1 MLRKTTLHYNWRF
14 AQTSWDK
21 LGRIGYSFTEW
32 LPARVPGHVHLDLIE
47 NGVIGHPFERMQE
60 LGCQWVDDQ
69 DFSYRTTFEWQPDA
83 ARPERVLRF
92 EGLDTVCRV
101 FLNGELLAE
110 HDNMFV
116 PLEVPVGGRLI
127 PGENEIR
134 VDFLSAARTG
144 LERRAKYAAE
154 EGLRENYERL
164 EDRSFVRKVQ
174 CMFGWDWG
182 PRLVSCGIWRPVELV
197 EYVARI
203 GDVYARQTH
212 RADGK
217 VELALES
224 RVEGR
229 ARVVHVIEGVGVLRG
244 DGTVVID
251 DPVLWQ
257 PVGFGQAHLYRVTTF
272 VVPAEFDLGSVPN
285 EPLRAI
291 DLLSGAALDRKLTRV
306 GLRTVRLVR
315 KTDRFGE
322 SFEFEING
330 QRVYALGA
338 NWIPDHSFPAT
349 VTASQY
355 RKRIQA
361 ALASGMN
368 MLRVWGGGLYES
380 DDFYDVCDE
389 LGILVWQDF
398 AFGCAYYPDTG
409 VWRDVVRREAE
420 SNVTRLRN
428 HASLA
433 IWCGNNENLMM
444 WVAKWGDQT
453 NHPPRYLGEHLYDE
467 VLPEVLGRLDR
478 ERPYIPSSPF
488 GGDDPNG
495 GGYGDQHY
503 WDVWHGRGDWVHYRD
518 STARFA
524 SEYGFASSPSLRAW
538 REVFRPGRSFPSA
551 DVPVVEQAEL
561 RGGVRDPVV
570 RWHDK
575 TLKGYE
581 TFLGYVWLHYPE
593 STKLEDWVYYSQLNQ
608 RDAIRAAIEH
618 FRRSEFCKGSL
629 IWQLNDCW
637 PVQSWA
643 LIDSLGQPKAA
654 WFELKRLHAPLLL
667 SLDRRGAEI
676 AVWAIADN
684 APGRTFSGK
693 LEVEAVSSSTGE
705 VQKRAEVELSLANGS
720 RERVLVFGTEG
731 LSRDA
736 VVVARFAGARA
747 STLIS
752 EPKELEFAPPATL
765 EVSLA
770 GDGEL
775 ALSSPTPL
783 VDLLLWDDEGT
794 ERFDDNVLTSSKP
807 CVLRVGYRG
816 DGRGLRARSLA
827 GDHPL
832 RITRAKL

>member
-60 LGCQWVDDQ
+60 LGCQWVDEQ

-101 FLNGELLAE
+101 FLNGELVAE

-116 PLEVPVGGRLI
+116 PLEVPVGGRLR

-134 VDFLSAARTG
+134 VDFLSAARIG

-197 EYVARI
+197 EYVARL
-203 GDVYARQTH
+203 GDVYVRQTH
-212 RADGK
+212 RPDGK

-224 RVEGR
+224 SVEGD

-244 DGTVVID
+244 DGTIVVD
-251 DPVLWQ
+251 EPALWQ
-257 PVGFGQAHLYRVTTF
+257 PVGFGEQHLYRLTTF
-272 VVPAEFDLGSVPN
+272 VVPAGFDVGAVPN
-285 EPLRAI
+285 EPVRAI
-291 DLLSGAALDRKLTRV
+291 DLLSGVALDRKLTRF

-315 KTDRFGE
+315 ETDRHGE

-349 VTASQY
+349 VSASQY
-355 RKRIQA
+355 RTRIDA

-368 MLRVWGGGLYES
+368 MLRIWGGGLYES
-380 DDFYDVCDE
+380 DDFYEVCDE

-420 SNVTRLRN
+420 SNVVRLRN
-428 HASLA
+428 HPSLVL
-433 IWCGNNENLMM
+433 WCGNNENLMM
-444 WVAKWGDQT
+444 WAAKWGDKT
-453 NHPPRYLGEHLYDE
+453 NHPPRYVGEHLYDE

-488 GGDDPNG
+488 GGNDPND

-538 REVFRPGRSFPSA
+538 REVFRPGRSFSSA

-561 RGGVRDPVV
+561 RGGVRDPIV

-593 STKLEDWVYYSQLNQ
+593 STELEDWVYYSQLNQ

-643 LIDSLGQPKAA
+643 LVDSLGQPKSA
-654 WFELKRLHAPLLL
+654 WFELKRLHAPLLV
-667 SLDRRGAEI
+667 SLDRQGAEV
-676 AVWAIADN
+676 AVWVIADN

-693 LEVEAVSSSTGE
+693 LEVEAVSLSTGE
-705 VQKRAEVELSLANGS
+705 VNHRAEAEVSLANGA
-720 RERVLVFGTEG
+720 RQRVLVLDTGS
-731 LSRDA
+731 LPRDC
-736 VVVARFAGARA
+736 VVVARFAGAQA
-747 STLIS
+747 STIVV
-752 EPKELEFAPPATL
+752 EPKDLQLGAPATL
-765 EVSLA
+765 DVSLA
-770 GDGEL
+770 GDGEV

-783 VDLLLWDDEGT
+783 LDLVLWDEHGT
-794 ERFDDNVLTSSKP
+794 ARFDDNVLTSSKP
-807 CVLRVGYRG
+807 GVLRVGYRG

-827 GDHPL
+827 GDHAL

>member
-14 AQTSWDK
+14 AQTSWDT
-21 LGRIGYSFTEW
+21 LGRIGFSHTEW

-60 LGCQWVDDQ
+60 LGCQWVDEQ
-69 DFSYRTTFEWQPDA
+69 DFSYRTTFAWQPDTE
-83 ARPERVLRF
+83 RPQSVLRF

-101 FLNGELLAE
+101 FLNGELVAE

-116 PLEVPVGGRLI
+116 PLEVAVSGRLRA
-127 PGENEIR
+127 GENELR
-134 VDFLSAARTG
+134 VDFLSAARIG
-144 LERRAKYAAE
+144 VERRAKYAAE
-154 EGLRENYERL
+154 EGLLETYERL

-197 EYVARI
+197 DYAARLW
-203 GDVYARQTH
+203 DVQVRQAH

-217 VELALES
+217 VELTLES
-224 RVEGR
+224 SVEGN
-229 ARVVHVIEGVGVLRG
+229 ARVVHVIEGIGVLHG
-244 DGTVVID
+244 DGTVLIEQ
-251 DPVLWQ
+251 PKLWQ
-257 PVGFGQAHLYRVTTF
+257 PVGFGEAHLYRLTSF
-272 VVPAEFDLGSVPN
+272 ALPLGFDLESVPKDPS
-285 EPLRAI
+285 EALGV
-291 DLLSGAALDRKLTRV
+291 LSAAAFDQKQTRV

-315 KTDRFGE
+315 EADRFGE

-330 QRVYALGA
+330 QRLYALGA

-349 VTASQY
+349 ISKAQY
-355 RKRIQA
+355 RARIEQA
-361 ALASGMN
+361 LDSGMN
-368 MLRVWGGGLYES
+368 MLRIWGGGLYES

-409 VWRDVVRREAE
+409 VWPAVVRREAE
-420 SNVTRLRN
+420 SNVTRLR
-428 HASLA
+428 HHPSLVV
-433 IWCGNNENLMM
+433 WCGNNENLMM
-444 WVAKWGDQT
+444 WQAKWGDKT
-453 NHPPRYLGEHLYDE
+453 NHPPRYVGEHLYDT
-467 VLPEVLGRLDR
+467 VLPEVLQRLDP

-488 GGDDPNG
+488 GGEDPNSG
-495 GGYGDQHY
+495 GQGDQHY

-551 DVPVVEQAEL
+551 DVPVVEQADL
-561 RGGVRDPVV
+561 RGGARDPIV

-593 STKLEDWVYYSQLNQ
+593 STKFEDWVYYSQLNQ

-618 FRRSEFCKGSL
+618 YRRSEFCKGSL

-643 LIDSLGQPKAA
+643 LVDSLGQPKSA
-654 WFELKRLHAPLLL
+654 WFELKRLHAPLLV
-667 SLDRRGAEI
+667 SLDRQGAEI
-676 AVWAIADN
+676 AVWVIADN

-693 LEVEAVSSSTGE
+693 LELVAVSLSSGE
-705 VQKRAEVELSLANGS
+705 VLRRLEADVAVTD
-720 RERVLVFGTEG
+720 RERKRVLDIKTDG
-731 LSRDA
+731 LPNDA
-736 VVVARFAGARA
+736 LIVATFAGARA
-747 STLIS
+747 STLIV
-752 EPKELEFAPPATL
+752 EPKELVLSPPATL
-765 EVSLA
+765 EVSLF

-775 ALSSPTPL
+775 ALSSPTAL
-783 VDLLLWDDEGT
+783 VDLVLWDDQGT
-794 ERFDDNVLTSSKP
+794 ERFSNNALTLSQRG
-807 CVLRVGYRG
+807 VVRVGYRG
-816 DGRGLRARSLA
+816 DGLGLRARSLA

-832 RITRAKL
+832 RITRSRL